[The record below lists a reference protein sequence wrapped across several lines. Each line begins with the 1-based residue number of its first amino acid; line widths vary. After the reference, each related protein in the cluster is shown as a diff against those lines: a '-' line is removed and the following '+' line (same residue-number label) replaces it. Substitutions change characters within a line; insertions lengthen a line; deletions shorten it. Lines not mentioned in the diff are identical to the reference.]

1 MAGAAGQTDTMSLP
15 TERLTARVCVAGGGP
30 AGMMLGLLLARAGID
45 VLVLE
50 KHTDFFR
57 DFRGDTV
64 HPSTLDLI
72 DQLGLRETFEA
83 IPHTRLGTLDIVVG
97 SMRLH
102 PIDFGRLWGRNRE
115 VAMMPQ
121 WDLLDL
127 LAAEGRRY
135 ADFRLV
141 MGAEVTNV
149 VRRAGRVT
157 GLVARTAEGEIRVDA
172 TFTVAADGRHSTVRD
187 RLRLTAKETGVP
199 IDVLWLRL
207 PRPTLPLPDTLA
219 YIRADTMVVTIP
231 RPEYLQC
238 GVLIPKG
245 SFDEIKAAGL
255 PAFRKRIAHCA
266 PPLSA
271 SVDALV
277 DWDAVKLLTVQVDL
291 LPRWSVPGAL
301 CIGDAAHA
309 MSPALG
315 VGINYAIQDA
325 VATANCLV
333 PVLQSRPDDGA
344 AMDDA
349 ARQVQRRRRRPTALM
364 QRIQIAAHRF
374 LRSGRELVHDPPNR
388 FERIVPRAA
397 LAVLQPVTARFIGY
411 GFRPE
416 RIRDEVLEP
425 VPGPAGRSSDR

>member
-1 MAGAAGQTDTMSLP
+1 MARAAGQTRTMSLP
-15 TERLTARVCVAGGGP
+15 IERLTARVCIAGGGP

-72 DQLGLRETFEA
+72 DQLGFRDQLEA
-83 IPHTRLGTLDIVVG
+83 IPHTRLSTLDIVVG

-102 PIDFGRLWGRNRE
+102 PIDFGRLRGRNRE
-115 VAMMPQ
+115 IAMMPQ

-141 MGAEVTNV
+141 TGAEVTDV
-149 VRRAGRVT
+149 VRTAGRVT
-157 GLVARTAEGEIRVDA
+157 GVVARTAEGEIQVDA

-187 RLRLTAKETGVP
+187 RLRLTAQETGVP

-207 PRPTLPLPDTLA
+207 PRPTVPLPDTLA

-231 RPEYLQC
+231 RPDYLQC

-245 SFDEIKAAGL
+245 TFDDIKAAGL
-255 PAFRKRIAHCA
+255 PAFRERVAHCA
-266 PPLSA
+266 PPLSEG
-271 SVDALV
+271 VDALI

-315 VGINYAIQDA
+315 VGINYAVQDA
-325 VATANCLV
+325 VATANRLV
-333 PVLQSRPDDGA
+333 PVLRSHPDDQA
-344 AMDDA
+344 ALDDA
-349 ARQVQRRRRRPTALM
+349 ARQVQRRRRRPTAMM
-364 QRIQIAAHRF
+364 QRIQIVAHRF
-374 LRSGRELVHDPPNR
+374 LRSGRELVHDPPTR
-388 FERIVPRAA
+388 FERTVPG
-397 LAVLQPVTARFIGY
+397 AVLTALRPVTARFIGY

-416 RIRDEVLEP
+416 RISDDVLMSP
-425 VPGPAGRSSDR
+425 PP

>member
-1 MAGAAGQTDTMSLP
+1 
-15 TERLTARVCVAGGGP
+15 
-30 AGMMLGLLLARAGID
+30 
-45 VLVLE
+45 
-50 KHTDFFR
+50 
-57 DFRGDTV
+57 
-64 HPSTLDLI
+64 
-72 DQLGLRETFEA
+72 
-83 IPHTRLGTLDIVVG
+83 
-97 SMRLH
+97 MRLH
-102 PIDFGRLWGRNRE
+102 PIDFGRLRGTNRE

-141 MGAEVTNV
+141 MGAEVINV
-149 VRRAGRVT
+149 VRTAGRVT
-157 GLVARTAEGEIRVDA
+157 GVVARTDDGEIHVDA

-187 RLRLTAKETGVP
+187 RLRLVADETGVP

-207 PRPTLPLPDTLA
+207 PSPTVLLPDTLA

-231 RPEYLQC
+231 RPDYLQC

-245 SFDEIKAAGL
+245 TFEDIKAVGL
-255 PAFRKRIAHCA
+255 PAFRERIARCA
-266 PPLSA
+266 PPLSEG
-271 SVDALV
+271 VDALT
-277 DWDAVKLLTVQVDL
+277 DWHAVKLLTVQVDM

-325 VATANCLV
+325 VAAANRLV
-333 PVLQSRPDDGA
+333 SVLRSRPDDDA
-344 AMDDA
+344 ALDDA
-349 ARQVQRRRRRPTALM
+349 ARQVQRRRQRPTALM

-388 FERIVPRAA
+388 FERTVPS
-397 LAVLQPVTARFIGY
+397 AVLTALRPVTARFIGY

-416 RIRDEVLEP
+416 RINDEVL
-425 VPGPAGRSSDR
+425 SSPPP

>member
-1 MAGAAGQTDTMSLP
+1 
-15 TERLTARVCVAGGGP
+15 
-30 AGMMLGLLLARAGID
+30 
-45 VLVLE
+45 
-50 KHTDFFR
+50 
-57 DFRGDTV
+57 
-64 HPSTLDLI
+64 
-72 DQLGLRETFEA
+72 
-83 IPHTRLGTLDIVVG
+83 LDIVVG

-102 PIDFGRLWGRNRE
+102 PIDFGRLRGRNRE
-115 VAMMPQ
+115 IALMPQ

-135 ADFRLV
+135 ADFRQV
-141 MGAEVTNV
+141 MGAEVINE
-149 VRRAGRVT
+149 VRTAGRDT
-157 GLVARTAEGEIRVDA
+157 GVVARTAEREIRVDA

-187 RLRLTAKETGVP
+187 RLRLTAQETGVP

-207 PRPTLPLPDTLA
+207 PRPTVPLPDTLA

-231 RPEYLQC
+231 RPDYLQC

-245 SFDEIKAAGL
+245 TFDDIKAAGL
-255 PAFRKRIAHCA
+255 SVFRERLARCA
-266 PPLSA
+266 PPLSE
-271 SVDALV
+271 SVDALA
-277 DWDAVKLLTVQVDL
+277 DWAGVKLLTVQIDL

-325 VATANCLV
+325 VATATRLV
-333 PVLQSRPDDGA
+333 PVLRSLPDDHA
-344 AMDDA
+344 ALDDA

-388 FERIVPRAA
+388 FERTVPA
-397 LAVLQPVTARFIGY
+397 AVLTALRPVTARFVGY

-416 RIRDEVLEP
+416 RFSDEVL
-425 VPGPAGRSSDR
+425 SSPPP

>member
-1 MAGAAGQTDTMSLP
+1 MAGAAGQTGAMSLP
-15 TERLTARVCVAGGGP
+15 VERLTARVCVAGGGP

-50 KHTDFFR
+50 KHEDFFR

-72 DQLGLRETFEA
+72 DQLGFRDKLEA
-83 IPHTRLGTLDIVVG
+83 IPHTRLRTLDIVVG

-102 PIDFGRLWGRNRE
+102 PIDFGRLRGTNRE

-127 LAAEGRRY
+127 LAAEGRRC

-141 MGAEVTNV
+141 MGAEVINV
-149 VRRAGRVT
+149 VRTAGRVT
-157 GLVARTAEGEIRVDA
+157 GVVARTDDGEIHVDA
-172 TFTVAADGRHSTVRD
+172 TFTVAADGRRSTVRD
-187 RLRLTAKETGVP
+187 RLRLVADETGVP

-207 PRPTLPLPDTLA
+207 PRPTVLLPDTLA

-231 RPEYLQC
+231 RPDYLQC

-245 SFDEIKAAGL
+245 TFDDIKAVGL
-255 PAFRKRIAHCA
+255 PAFRERIARCA
-266 PPLSA
+266 PPLSEG
-271 SVDALV
+271 VDALA
-277 DWDAVKLLTVQVDL
+277 DWDAVKLLTVQVDM

-325 VATANCLV
+325 VAAANRLV
-333 PVLQSRPDDGA
+333 PVLRSRPDDDA
-344 AMDDA
+344 ALDDA

-388 FERIVPRAA
+388 FERTVPS
-397 LAVLQPVTARFIGY
+397 AVLTALRPVTARFIGY

-416 RIRDEVLEP
+416 RINDEVL
-425 VPGPAGRSSDR
+425 SSPPP